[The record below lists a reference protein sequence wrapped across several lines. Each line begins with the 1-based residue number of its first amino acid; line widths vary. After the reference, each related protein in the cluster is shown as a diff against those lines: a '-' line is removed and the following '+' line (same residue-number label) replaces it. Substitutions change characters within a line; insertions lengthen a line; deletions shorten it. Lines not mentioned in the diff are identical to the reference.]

1 MARLRSLLGRG
12 GRGVAD
18 AVRDAGNGRD
28 HCARRCANPMR
39 AVVRILEE
47 VVGEGAARWDDR
59 ARQHRLRL
67 HSRCSIRA
75 VVVAV
80 AIAAAVSAH
89 QTAAA
94 SDTTKLT

>member
-1 MARLRSLLGRG
+1 M
-12 GRGVAD
+12 AD
-18 AVRDAGNGRD
+18 AVGDAGNGRD
-28 HCARRCANPMR
+28 HCAAPLCESDMR

-67 HSRCSIRA
+67 HSRCSIQA